1 MDRNPPRGI
10 AGRLGPGGPRGSR
23 IPYRTAALRPKTMHP
38 DVITVDVLEGYALL
52 LTFANGEK
60 RIFSVEPYLDRG
72 IFRELRDPAYFRS
85 VRAISGFVSWPHEQ
99 DFSPDTLYLKS
110 VPATLPKALP

>member
-1 MDRNPPRGI
+1 
-10 AGRLGPGGPRGSR
+10 
-23 IPYRTAALRPKTMHP
+23 MHP
-38 DVITVDVLEGYALL
+38 KIVSAEVLEGYALL

-85 VRAISGFVSWPHEQ
+85 VRTVSGFVSWPHDQ

-110 VPATLPKALP
+110 VPAPSGKASP

>member
-1 MDRNPPRGI
+1 
-10 AGRLGPGGPRGSR
+10 
-23 IPYRTAALRPKTMHP
+23 MHP
-38 DVITVDVLEGYALL
+38 EIVSAEVLEGYALL
-52 LTFANGEK
+52 LTFTNGEK

-85 VRAISGFVSWPHEQ
+85 VRTVSGFVSWPHDQ

-110 VPATLPKALP
+110 VPAPSDKARP